1 MMTVLESFDTRLAK
15 LEKTIFPLYTSAQ
28 VLTRRTLN
36 IDKTLLK
43 IDQVASQHAGDLQAE
58 EALILRGPQPGQ
70 LETYKSAIEHL
81 NALITFK
88 NAGEDS
94 GEMARLVETGAKKLT
109 QLYTK
114 LVAEGSS
121 GSPPTPVPG
130 VTEFTILP
138 FPADLLASLRPLVSF
153 LRTLPLPAT
162 HPTHPAAPGIRTALT
177 EAQKGYAD
185 MRGAWSKKCLEGQA
199 KKVVDDAG
207 EGMYEAKDGVE
218 SGRAFGKW
226 VELVLTVAE
235 DEYSLLAD
243 LAPLTSTLL
252 VAQAYAALLTPI
264 LGLVSGTIAALM
276 TLIKRSLQ
284 KYAFLALSTYEA
296 MLRLQ
301 PKWEGLLALR
311 DNKSEASNNEVKDG
325 LNSLRGV
332 CLRSFPEMIADLK
345 SAAMSKNYAGL
356 AEYTGTVTDF
366 TESVRWGVCVM
377 MVT

>member
-1 MMTVLESFDTRLAK
+1 
-15 LEKTIFPLYTSAQ
+15 
-28 VLTRRTLN
+28 
-36 IDKTLLK
+36 
-43 IDQVASQHAGDLQAE
+43 
-58 EALILRGPQPGQ
+58 
-70 LETYKSAIEHL
+70 
-81 NALITFK
+81 
-88 NAGEDS
+88 
-94 GEMARLVETGAKKLT
+94 
-109 QLYTK
+109 
-114 LVAEGSS
+114 
-121 GSPPTPVPG
+121 
-130 VTEFTILP
+130 
-138 FPADLLASLRPLVSF
+138 
-153 LRTLPLPAT
+153 
-162 HPTHPAAPGIRTALT
+162 
-177 EAQKGYAD
+177 

-243 LAPLTSTLL
+243 LAPLTSTQLI
-252 VAQAYAALLTPI
+252 AQAYAALLTPI

-296 MLRLQ
+296 LLRLH

-311 DNKSEASNNEVKDG
+311 DNNSKSEAGNNEVKDG

-345 SAAMSKNYAGL
+345 SAAMSKSYAGL
-356 AEYTGTVTDF
+356 AEYTGAVTDF
-366 TESVRWGVCVM
+366 TQSVRWFACVI